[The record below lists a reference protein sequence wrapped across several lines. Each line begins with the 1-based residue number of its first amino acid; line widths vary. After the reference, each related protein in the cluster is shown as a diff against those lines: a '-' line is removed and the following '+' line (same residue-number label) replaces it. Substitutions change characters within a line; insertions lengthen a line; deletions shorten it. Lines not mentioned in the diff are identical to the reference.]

1 MPLHYRGVF
10 LCPEPNLFFNPTL
23 FIEYENYY
31 KMKQENPVT
40 GFADTF
46 LSKLKEQSFT
56 IIVMVGIIWYQG
68 RLMEERVAYWQKLY
82 EESETHTEQITKEN
96 REDLLERIKYLQ
108 DQRDKYVEES
118 LNELKNK

>member
-1 MPLHYRGVF
+1 MSK
-10 LCPEPNLFFNPTL
+10 NT
-23 FIEYENYY
+23 
-31 KMKQENPVT
+31 NPVS

-68 RLMEERVAYWQKLY
+68 RMMEERVTYWQKLY
-82 EESETHTEQITKEN
+82 EEKESYIEQTTKDDKEIM
-96 REDLLERIKYLQ
+96 LERIKYLQ

>member
-1 MPLHYRGVF
+1 M
-10 LCPEPNLFFNPTL
+10 
-23 FIEYENYY
+23 EN
-31 KMKQENPVT
+31 KESVN
-40 GFADTF
+40 GFMDTF

-82 EESETHTEQITKEN
+82 EDNKAYIEQTTKE
-96 REDLLERIKYLQ
+96 DKQIMLDRIEYLQ
-108 DQRDKYVEES
+108 QQRDKYVEEA

>member
-1 MPLHYRGVF
+1 
-10 LCPEPNLFFNPTL
+10 
-23 FIEYENYY
+23 
-31 KMKQENPVT
+31 MKEGNSVT

-56 IIVMVGIIWYQG
+56 IILMVGIIWYQG

-82 EESETHTEQITKEN
+82 EERGTYIEQISKDS

>member
-1 MPLHYRGVF
+1 MS
-10 LCPEPNLFFNPTL
+10 
-23 FIEYENYY
+23 ENTT
-31 KMKQENPVT
+31 PVS

-68 RLMEERVAYWQKLY
+68 KMMEERVSYWQKLY
-82 EESETHTEQITKEN
+82 EEKEAYIEQTTKED

-108 DQRDKYVEES
+108 DQRDKYVEDAI
-118 LNELKNK
+118 NELKDK